1 MGASAQNI
9 AGTRIS
15 DGQNIRFEKLSALER
30 EFDTKGQAR
39 LAIGRGELP
48 AYRIGRRW
56 IRVQRTDFV
65 SWLESKRV
73 PADRTDDCPSI
84 GIGDAS

>member
-1 MGASAQNI
+1 MRSTATNLAE
-9 AGTRIS
+9 TRIG
-15 DGQNIRFEKLSALER
+15 DGQDIQFEKLAALER

-56 IRVQRTDFV
+56 IRVHRSDFI
-65 SWLESKRV
+65 SWLESKRI
-73 PADRTDDCPSI
+73 PADRIDAPTPVRI
-84 GIGDAS
+84 GGAS